1 MTASDV
7 EKTAAAEST
16 SPSAKNAS
24 SPTKA
29 EGGEDKR
36 KEAMNH
42 FVAGK
47 RHLLVKDLNAAV
59 TSLALACEL
68 MSAEYGETAYE
79 CADAYYYYGKAL
91 LEMARAESGVFG
103 NALDGVPDGE
113 DTDNSQVEDP
123 DKMTE
128 EERDDVEKKVGEAL
142 DENFSVLQEKKEMR
156 EKRAE
161 STEEETGDES
171 PEDEEEKE
179 TTEEKSEEAKDKEPE
194 KDKETKSEASK
205 KDEKES
211 EKEAEKEKDAEMETD
226 EAKDKADAKD
236 ASKNEK
242 EKEAKDEESVGD
254 GDVDAKEGKD
264 KQEQEAEDEEDPSNL
279 QLSWEMLELAKVAYT
294 NQLEKAKEAEKK
306 VVEIK
311 ICEVLLTLGEVS
323 LESETYEQ
331 AVADITECLTKRKV
345 LYEADSRRIAE
356 THYHLGVA
364 LGHHNKFDE
373 AVSALQEAI
382 ACIKLRIGNL
392 KEEKE
397 SKDESKADDAF
408 YTREAEI
415 TELEALIP
423 EIEEK
428 IQDTKDMKEQSSE
441 SQAEESTGFANG
453 EAAKSAKPIST
464 ISVKRKA
471 EGSDS
476 VSPKK
481 AHVAE
486 NGDEK

>member
-7 EKTAAAEST
+7 EKTPAAEST
-16 SPSAKNAS
+16 SPNAKTAS
-24 SPTKA
+24 TSPQKA
-29 EGGEDKR
+29 EGEKDKR

-47 RHLLVKDLNAAV
+47 RHLLVKDLNSAV

-68 MSAEYGETAYE
+68 LSAEYGETAYE

-103 NALDGVPDGE
+103 NALDGVPEGE

-123 DKMTE
+123 EKMTE

-142 DENFSVLQEKKEMR
+142 DENFQVLQEKQESR

-161 STEEETGDES
+161 STGDET
-171 PEDEEEKE
+171 EDDSAEGEEEKE
-179 TTEEKSEEAKDKEPE
+179 STEEDAKDE
-194 KDKETKSEASK
+194 KTSDT
-205 KDEKES
+205 KES
-211 EKEAEKEKDAEMETD
+211 EKDKQDKEAE
-226 EAKDKADAKD
+226 
-236 ASKNEK
+236 SEK
-242 EKEAKDEESVGD
+242 EKDEESVGD
-254 GDVDAKEGKD
+254 GDVEAKEGED
-264 KQEQEAEDEEDPSNL
+264 KKEQEAEDEEDPSNL
-279 QLSWEMLELAKVAYT
+279 QLAWEMLELAKVAYT
-294 NQLEKAKEAEKK
+294 NQLEKSADAAEKK
-306 VVEIK
+306 LVEVK

-331 AVADITECLTKRKV
+331 AVLDITECLNKRKV

-364 LGHHNKFDE
+364 LGHFNKFDE
-373 AVSALQEAI
+373 AVVALEEAI
-382 ACIKLRIGNL
+382 TCIKLRIDNL
-392 KEEKE
+392 KNEKE

-408 YTREAEI
+408 YTRETEV

-428 IQDTKDMKEQSSE
+428 IQDTKDMKEQNQESKADQSSTV
-441 SQAEESTGFANG
+441 TGFSNG
-453 EAAKSAKPIST
+453 ESSSAAKPIST

-471 EGSDS
+471 EGSES
-476 VSPKK
+476 ASPKK
-481 AHVAE
+481 AHLE
-486 NGDEK
+486 NGGDAK

>member
-1 MTASDV
+1 MGKMTASDV
-7 EKTAAAEST
+7 EKTTTAEST
-16 SPSAKNAS
+16 SPSSKNTS
-24 SPTKA
+24 SPSKV
-29 EGGEDKR
+29 EGDVDKR

-47 RHLLVKDLNAAV
+47 RHLLVKDMNSAV

-68 MSAEYGETAYE
+68 LSAEYGETAYE

-128 EERDDVEKKVGEAL
+128 EEREDVEKKVGEAL
-142 DENFSVLQEKKEMR
+142 DENFQVLQEKKEMR
-156 EKRAE
+156 ERRAE
-161 STEEETGDES
+161 STEEETEDES
-171 PEDEEEKE
+171 AEGEEEKDATEEKKEDPEAEKEKKSEEEKE
-179 TTEEKSEEAKDKEPE
+179 TAEKKPE
-194 KDKETKSEASK
+194 KDVEKE
-205 KDEKES
+205 KDSAMETEES
-211 EKEAEKEKDAEMETD
+211 EKEKTEEGSQDEKET
-226 EAKDKADAKD
+226 
-236 ASKNEK
+236 
-242 EKEAKDEESVGD
+242 KDEESVGD

-264 KQEQEAEDEEDPSNL
+264 KQEQEAEEEEDPSNL

-294 NQLEKAKEAEKK
+294 NKLATADEEKK
-306 VVEIK
+306 LVEMK

-345 LYEADSRRIAE
+345 LHEADSRRIAE

-364 LGHHNKFDE
+364 LGHFNKFDE
-373 AVSALQEAI
+373 AVSALQSAI
-382 ACIKLRIGNL
+382 DCIKLRIENL
-392 KEEKE
+392 KNKKE

-408 YTREAEI
+408 YTRETEI
-415 TELEALIP
+415 TELEALLP

-428 IQDTKDMKEQSSE
+428 IQDTKDMKEQSKE

-453 EAAKSAKPIST
+453 DNKAAKPIST

-471 EGSDS
+471 EGTDNA
-476 VSPKK
+476 SPKK
-481 AHVAE
+481 AHLE
-486 NGDEK
+486 NGDKN